1 MLQLLGQEPLN
12 IVQRWIIFI
21 ISYKMRSDGL
31 FQVEYRY
38 VGVVFMVKG
47 NFLLIWIQGQILLLM
62 LELLSLKVYD
72 NLRRAMCIDPL
83 KPKIETC
90 FST

>member
-21 ISYKMRSDGL
+21 ISYKTRSDDL

-38 VGVVFMVKG
+38 VDVVFMVKG
-47 NFLLIWIQGQILLLM
+47 NC
-62 LELLSLKVYD
+62 LSL
-72 NLRRAMCIDPL
+72 DPNQ
-83 KPKIETC
+83 ESTC
-90 FST
+90 DTHVLS